1 MPTFHL
7 DDNPTNRVVAG
18 FLEKIND
25 DIRVQVESG
34 KIRIKSEFAIE
45 ISKLE
50 MGSAIPA
57 LTDMDWT
64 HLYRQI
70 SRTLRGGRLWP
81 PRRNFDREETWVIKV
96 LPLKTKRITMRFDPL
111 EYSTLK
117 EAADLAKKSVGD
129 FVRSTVM
136 QAIYQQETKETMRKQ
151 QERKQKELKQSEKA
165 PQRYVT

>member
-1 MPTFHL
+1 M
-7 DDNPTNRVVAG
+7 NRVVTG
-18 FLEKIND
+18 FIEKTNY
-25 DIRVQVESG
+25 DIRVQMRSG
-34 KIRIKSEFAIE
+34 KIRVKSEFVIE

-57 LTDMDWT
+57 LTDMDWI

-70 SRTLRGGRLWP
+70 SRTLREGRLWP

-129 FVRSTVM
+129 FIRSTVM
-136 QAIYQQETKETMRKQ
+136 QAIYQEETKGALRKQ
-151 QERKQKELKQSEKA
+151 EEREQERLKQTKKA
-165 PQRYVT
+165 QERYVT